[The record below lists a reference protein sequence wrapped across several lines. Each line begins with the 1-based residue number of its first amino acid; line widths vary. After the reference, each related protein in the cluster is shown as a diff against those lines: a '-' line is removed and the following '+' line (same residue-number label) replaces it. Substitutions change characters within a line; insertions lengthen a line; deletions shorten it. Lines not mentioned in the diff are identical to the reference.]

1 MVSSSLA
8 ASPLT
13 TLRIPTHTRPQPPN
27 RSKRSADVPSP
38 RHRDTART
46 TFLDH
51 HGDGPFR
58 LGALDDLKEG
68 NEDDLERTSR
78 EVIQEAL
85 RQQWV
90 IRDKVS

>member
-1 MVSSSLA
+1 M
-8 ASPLT
+8 
-13 TLRIPTHTRPQPPN
+13 
-27 RSKRSADVPSP
+27 
-38 RHRDTART
+38 
-46 TFLDH
+46 DH

-85 RQQWV
+85 RQQSV